1 MAFRRLLIGLAI
13 ALFATGV
20 ADARRQTSTTPAA
33 TPSARPI
40 AIPASELD
48 VAHAREFLSTA
59 RVVRARDTLKG
70 VTKPRRITLSDG
82 RTEHDAV
89 FQTVDEFEQIRRFRT
104 GRIEL
109 NFRDSYHFN
118 IAAFEVASLLGL
130 AGMVPV
136 TVERTIDGDR
146 GSLSWWVDWRWDE
159 QMRVKEK
166 LRPPDPLRWRQQW
179 DVARVFGELIEDTDR
194 NQTNI
199 LISEQWQLWLVDF
212 TRAFRRSREPGK
224 PELLRYCSRDLLTR
238 LRAMDEAALEKAVG
252 DHLGTAEREALM
264 HRREAILAH
273 FDRLVAERGDEVVLF

>member
-33 TPSARPI
+33 TSAAKPI
-40 AIPASELD
+40 AIPSSELD
-48 VAHAREFLSTA
+48 VAQAREFLRTA

-166 LRPPDPLRWRQQW
+166 LRPPNPLRWRQQW

-252 DHLGTAEREALM
+252 DHLGPAEREALM

-273 FDRLVAERGDEVVLF
+273 FDRLVAERGEEVVLF